1 MFEQRMAALEGAEA
15 ARATATG
22 MAAVTTA
29 LMGLVRAGD
38 HVVAAKALFG
48 SCRWV
53 IEEWLPRFGVT
64 STLVD
69 GTDLDAWKKAVQQ
82 EHQGVLHGDADQS
95 DAGSLRHRRGRRDRA
110 RCRRQARGR
119 QRVRHAAVSE
129 PAELGADCVVYSA
142 TKHIDGQGRVLGGVI
157 LASEKF
163 IMDHVHQIIRQ
174 TGPSLSP
181 FNAWVLLKGLETLPV
196 RVAAADR
203 NRRRRRRRARRPQE
217 DQPAD
222 LSRAAPTI
230 RRPTSIAKQMKAG
243 STLCS
248 FEVKGGK
255 DGAFRFLNALKL
267 IGITN
272 NLGDAKSLI
281 THPTTTTHQRLTPE
295 QRAELGIGDGLVR
308 FSAGLE
314 HPDDVIEDLLTALDA
329 RLAKPASTDV
339 VSAEGSGRSTGRCA
353 ASAIA
358 CAETLGQAG
367 IAPVV
372 HVQPVGRHERRR
384 TPCGR
389 RRASAASRRSG
400 GTDRRSP
407 LRGGGDQLD
416 HARGFRLGD
425 HLRRELRIDQHDVG
439 ARRADLVRGP
449 RGSTRR

>member
-1 MFEQRMAALEGAEA
+1 MPASKSSKKTYRPETRLVHAGTLRSQFGETSEALFLTQGYIYPTAEECEARFSGKKPGYVYSRYSNPTIAMFEQRMAALEGAEA

-48 SCRWV
+48 SCLWV

-64 STLVD
+64 STLVN
-69 GTDLDAWKKAVQQ
+69 GTDLDAWKKAVQKNTKAFFL
-82 EHQGVLHGDADQS
+82 ESPTNPTLEVYDI
-95 DAGSLRHRRGRRDRA
+95 
-110 RCRRQARGR
+110 
-119 QRVRHAAVSE
+119 AAVADIAHNAGAQLVVDNVFAT
-129 PAELGADCVVYSA
+129 PLYQHPLELGADCVVYSA
-142 TKHIDGQGRVLGGVI
+142 TKHIDGQGRVLGGII

-181 FNAWVLLKGLETLPV
+181 FNAWVLLKGLETLSV
-196 RVAAADR
+196 RVQRQTDTAGAVANALAGHKKISRLIYPGRSDHPQAAV
-203 NRRRRRRRARRPQE
+203 
-217 DQPAD
+217 
-222 LSRAAPTI
+222 
-230 RRPTSIAKQMKAG
+230 IAKQMKAG
-243 STLCS
+243 STLCT

-281 THPTTTTHQRLTPE
+281 THPTTTTHQRLTPA

-329 RLAKPASTDV
+329 V
-339 VSAEGSGRSTGRCA
+339 
-353 ASAIA
+353 
-358 CAETLGQAG
+358 
-367 IAPVV
+367 
-372 HVQPVGRHERRR
+372 
-384 TPCGR
+384 
-389 RRASAASRRSG
+389 
-400 GTDRRSP
+400 
-407 LRGGGDQLD
+407 
-416 HARGFRLGD
+416 
-425 HLRRELRIDQHDVG
+425 
-439 ARRADLVRGP
+439 
-449 RGSTRR
+449 